1 MQEPKLNRHDV
12 EFLSILCGDV
22 DGGAWGAW
30 MTVCGEDLKSMG
42 YVTGLYA
49 ITDKGLA
56 YLDMLQFWDAP
67 EFVSKAEER
76 RYIGSKKKFP
86 KVHRTSS

>member
-1 MQEPKLNRHDV
+1 
-12 EFLSILCGDV
+12 
-22 DGGAWGAW
+22 

-67 EFVSKAEER
+67 EFISKAEER
-76 RYIGSKKKFP
+76 RFMAFKKKMP